1 MTVYK
6 GACHCGAVTVEL
18 ETDTAPATIDV
29 RECRCS
35 FCRAHG
41 AESASDPAGRIRYI
55 EREPGDINRY
65 QFGTKTCDLF
75 LCRHCG
81 VYMGA
86 VMDDDESPG
95 FSTTQIRH
103 FEDRALFT
111 KSARHPDYDEEPLE
125 SRLARRRKTWTPIA
139 DL

>member
-29 RECRCS
+29 RECQCS

-75 LCRHCG
+75 LCRHCCG
-81 VYMGA
+81 YMGA
-86 VMDDDESPG
+86 GMVDD
-95 FSTTQIRH
+95 
-103 FEDRALFT
+103 
-111 KSARHPDYDEEPLE
+111 
-125 SRLARRRKTWTPIA
+125 
-139 DL
+139 

>member
-29 RECRCS
+29 RECQCS

-55 EREPGDINRY
+55 
-65 QFGTKTCDLF
+65 
-75 LCRHCG
+75 
-81 VYMGA
+81 
-86 VMDDDESPG
+86 DDESPG